1 VIFPFDPD
9 VIRSM
14 FPVNGEHLR
23 MGTRRL
29 VEFVRDGRY
38 PPFCQTDAEAI
49 LNALLRYEH
58 FMQFLDGGAHGICQC
73 AECIA
78 KRAGAVT
85 R

>member
-29 VEFVRDGRY
+29 VEFVREGRY
-38 PPFCQTDAEAI
+38 PVFCQTDAEAI

-58 FMQFLDGGAHGICQC
+58 FMQFLDGTREDHLHCP
-73 AECIA
+73 
-78 KRAGAVT
+78 AGSDS
-85 R
+85 